1 MMKWRVFMR
10 IAVTGSHNSGKSTI
24 IEMLSE
30 SFPNYILHEEP
41 YYLLL
46 EEGYEIPDPPS
57 LDDYQTMLE
66 KSLELIEEEQ
76 SDDVLFDRSPVDLL
90 AYALVSDIDNEIDK
104 EMYFEKVSMSIE
116 NLDALFYLPIQD
128 IDALNS
134 FLDEYSDLRE
144 EVDVMIQEIIY
155 DLAGN
160 TPVIQLPGDLKTR
173 LTMAER
179 YIRHTGH

>member
-1 MMKWRVFMR
+1 MR

-30 SFPNYILHEEP
+30 SFPCYILHEEP

-57 LDDYQTMLE
+57 LDDYRTMLE

-76 SDDVLFDRSPVDLL
+76 SVDVLFDRSPVDLL
-90 AYALVSDIDNEIDK
+90 AYVLASDIYNEIDTEK
-104 EMYFEKVSMSIE
+104 YFDEVRMSIQ
-116 NLDALFYLPIQD
+116 NLDAFFYIPIEN
-128 IDALNS
+128 IDALTYPI
-134 FLDEYSDLRE
+134 DEKSELRE
-144 EVDVMIQEIIY
+144 DVDSMIERIIY

-160 TPVIQLPGDLKTR
+160 TPVIQLSGDLKTR
-173 LTMAER
+173 LTKAER
-179 YIRHTGH
+179 FIHSAGH